1 MHCPRT
7 HAPSILTP
15 IHLRQKDPGPLVRSV
30 CSLQWRLAEDI
41 HQFRNSHANR
51 KFHESR
57 SNRIKS
63 MSRKILEYLMKPL
76 FFWNAIPQRF
86 AFIHLLPFR
95 QCENLQKHVF
105 SSIPKVDVLKGDS
118 PLFFGPH
125 EPSPSCFLWGKSIW
139 GQLWHLLI
147 LKKNGS
153 YRHFIPQIWT
163 EIAGYSHMLS
173 AFYLALPSKQPYV
186 GSWWCC
192 FDGRWHCEWLCHG
205 TSWLFGLNSVFPLG
219 SFYDGKLR
227 HCWWEKSG

>member
-1 MHCPRT
+1 MFAAVETGWRH
-7 HAPSILTP
+7 SSG
-15 IHLRQKDPGPLVRSV
+15 QKFTCKSQISRVQVKPDQIDVKENFGISYETISEMLFRSV
-30 CSLQWRLAEDI
+30 LLSFTFCHSVSAKTYKNT
-41 HQFRNSHANR
+41 FSA
-51 KFHESR
+51 R
-57 SNRIKS
+57 SPRS
-63 MSRKILEYLMKPL
+63 MCL
-76 FFWNAIPQRF
+76 
-86 AFIHLLPFR
+86 
-95 QCENLQKHVF
+95 
-105 SSIPKVDVLKGDS
+105 KVIR
-118 PLFFGPH
+118 P
-125 EPSPSCFLWGKSIW
+125 CFLVPMNPHQVVFFEVNQIW

-173 AFYLALPSKQPYV
+173 AFYPALPSKQPYV